1 VEQSNQSNIAE
12 EKIQL
17 WDSMGDDV
25 QVFVPTLWN
34 TEKAQRAIF
43 VEPRD
48 KDYVISMVFLHRAE
62 AEKYREF
69 RSKSPI
75 TFVIIP
81 LGKLFNSFGRF
92 FGKKYGKRFDCVLST
107 VDIQGEFRAVDVLW
121 SNQTNS

>member
-1 VEQSNQSNIAE
+1 MEQNNIAE
-12 EKIQL
+12 EKVQL
-17 WDSMGDDV
+17 WDSLGDEV

-34 TEKAQRAIF
+34 QANSSRAIF

-48 KDYVISMVFLHRAE
+48 KDHVISMVFLRREE
-62 AEKYREF
+62 AEKYRAL
-69 RSKSPI
+69 RSKNPI

-92 FGKKYGKRFDCVLST
+92 FGEKYSKKFECVLST
-107 VDIQGEFRAVDVLW
+107 VDIQGEFRAVDILW